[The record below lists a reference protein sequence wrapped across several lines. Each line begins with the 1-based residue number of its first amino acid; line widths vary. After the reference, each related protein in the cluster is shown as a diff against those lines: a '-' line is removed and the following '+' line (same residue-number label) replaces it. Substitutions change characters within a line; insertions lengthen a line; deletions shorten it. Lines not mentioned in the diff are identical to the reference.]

1 MCGIGN
7 SASPIGRDAA
17 RNLELSR
24 RPAHHMSWQQEYLE
38 KYYPASS
45 GWTDGTTDFHDLCK
59 SVIPAGGEILEI
71 GSGPPNPTTDFLA
84 TVGSVRGV
92 DIDPDISLN
101 TALRSS
107 HVLTG
112 EDYPFPDNTFDA
124 CVSNYVVEHV
134 DDPAGHLREIQRV
147 LKPGGVYVFRA
158 PNFYHYVSIISHIT
172 PHWFHELVANRLR
185 NLPPESHDPYPTR
198 YRMNTRSAVHRHASE
213 LGFEI
218 DELRL
223 IEKEPMY
230 GLSSRLL
237 FFTFMAYERIVNRF
251 DALEGLRANILA
263 VLRKR
268 SGP

>member
-1 MCGIGN
+1 M
-7 SASPIGRDAA
+7 A
-17 RNLELSR
+17 
-24 RPAHHMSWQQEYLE
+24 WQQEYIH

-45 GWTDGTTDFHDLCK
+45 GWTDGTTDFHELCR
-59 SVIPAGGEILEI
+59 SVIPEGGSILEI
-71 GSGPPNPTTDFLA
+71 GSGPPNPTTEFLA
-84 TVGSVRGV
+84 TLGRVQGV
-92 DIDPDISLN
+92 DVDPDISLN
-101 TALRSS
+101 TALECA

-112 EDYPFPDNTFDA
+112 ENYPLPDETFDA

-134 DDPAGHLREIQRV
+134 DEPRGHLSEIKRV

-158 PNFYHYVSIISHIT
+158 PNFYHYVSIVSHMT

-185 NLPPESHDPYPTR
+185 NLPAESHDPYPTR
-198 YRMNTRSAVHRHASE
+198 YRMNTPSSIRRLAAE
-213 LGFEI
+213 TGFEI

-237 FFTFMAYERIVNRF
+237 FFPFMAYERVVNRF
-251 DALEGLRANILA
+251 DALSGLRANILA